1 MRAVHPKTGKP
12 IQIMKTEAHLT
23 KTNRTVL
30 WHSQTLK
37 GSMQRWQRW
46 SILVTDSDSLNSCPT
61 PDLVMLVNEP
71 TEAEVDKW
79 RKWFETATNETL
91 ILLSP
96 GWMEELKLNASAHTS
111 LLVTTEIHS
120 RYPFLQPATTKEEW
134 ILLFAHLMRFHK
146 IVSPYPL
153 PQESQFT
160 GQVKQIAMDASA
172 EKVIPA
178 VYLIQQ
184 YYVPQKAE
192 RRDEIKKALEMNI
205 KCELIDKIIL
215 LNESKCEIPVCDK
228 VRQTVIGHRLT
239 YLDIMTYIKSQ
250 VPADTIVVFSNSDIY
265 MDETLRTLYSVD
277 LEKKF
282 LALLRYEVTGKD
294 EPKLFGP
301 RPDSQ
306 DTWIVWSSSIDFVLD
321 QEDFNFSFGVPGCD
335 NAITTAMLRKKFAV
349 VNPALSIR
357 TYHLHSSNIRNYVMS
372 DVIDKPVF
380 LYVEPTGIQEYNV
393 VNDLASKRDKTWQT
407 EAPRSFDRPIK
418 YVDATTAQTIC
429 VMMKRD
435 SHYNYSINSAN
446 TFNQGYAEHDNKLY
460 MFAGQTF
467 TMPTGLVCDY
477 KNLYVGKH
485 HVWRDEWSNVPI
497 TVLTNTISVPTLA
510 AVHFPAA
517 MASSAAKW
525 FLHYLPPIL
534 RIRQHTKDKPEF
546 VVPVHPDM
554 QRALQILNWP
564 EEGAV
569 TISPYIPDCQYVS
582 EKVYALTP
590 NSFHDVP
597 AEHID
602 ILKKMVPEQ
611 PPNENPVVVIVA
623 ERDDNQQLSKYFA
636 EEIVK
641 HIFTNRDN
649 GNWSTH
655 IIDANMPTEVRLK
668 LLLKADLLIAQ
679 SQSEWEALDW
689 MWLLR
694 PQATVV
700 EVMLDTKPRGDHI
713 HIAGAANLNYV
724 LLGVKRE
731 PLPFQRQHAL
741 EDINK
746 VVNQH
751 LFKDVLKA
759 VVPQTALPVI
769 VLPSGQALKGMH
781 DHVGDTFR
789 EMVLLW
795 ESRGYCKVIKSEDTP
810 YVWWG
815 GIGETLL
822 YDRPTMRWFSNPS
835 YKLALFGNPFPE
847 KPTKNDRPWSF
858 WPRSPKAVEQVVKSK
873 KVNRGYKERKTQ
885 SIFLGRIEN
894 GIQKERRSTHDW
906 STSVSTFSMPVDST
920 GGPYKYSQDEYLDQL
935 CNAKFGLCLPGYG
948 PKCNREIEYFATGTV
963 PIVTP
968 GVDMTHY
975 MVPPQKGIHYLVAST
990 PDEVKAVQKTLTE
1003 DKWQQMSDAG
1013 KLWWQRYASAEGLFR
1028 FTWGINR
1035 DNLKN

>member
-30 WHSQTLK
+30 WHSPTLK

-46 SILVTDSDSLNSCPT
+46 SILVTDSTSLSSCPT
-61 PDLVMLVNEP
+61 PDLVLLVHEP
-71 TEAEVDKW
+71 TEAEVAPW
-79 RKWFETATNETL
+79 RTWFETATSETL
-91 ILLSP
+91 VLLSP

-111 LLVTTEIHS
+111 LLVTTEIQS
-120 RYPFLQPATTKEEW
+120 RYPFLKPASTKEEW

-153 PQESQFT
+153 PQDTQFT
-160 GQVKQIAMDASA
+160 GQIKQIAMDTTA
-172 EKVIPA
+172 EKTVPA

-184 YYVPQKAE
+184 YYVPKEAE
-192 RRDEIKKALEMNI
+192 RRNEIKKALEMNI

-239 YLDIMTYIKSQ
+239 YLDILTYIKSQ
-250 VPADTIVVFSNSDIY
+250 VPVDTIVVFSNSDIY
-265 MDETLRTLYSVD
+265 MDETLRTLYSVN
-277 LEKKF
+277 LEMKF
-282 LALLRYEVTGKD
+282 LALLRYEITAKD

-306 DTWIVWSSSIDFVLD
+306 DTWVVWSSSIDFIIN
-321 QEDFNFSFGVPGCD
+321 QEEFNFNFGVPGCD

-418 YVDATTAQTIC
+418 YVDANTAQTIC

-446 TFNQGYAEHDNKLY
+446 TFNQGYGEHDNKLY
-460 MFAGQTF
+460 LFEGQTF
-467 TMPTGLVCDY
+467 TMPAGLVCDY

-485 HVWRDEWSNVPI
+485 TVWRDEWSNVPI

-534 RIRQHTKDKPEF
+534 RIRQHAKDKPEF
-546 VVPVHPDM
+546 IVPVHPDM

-569 TISPYIPDCQYVS
+569 TITPYIPDCQYVS

-590 NSFHDVP
+590 KSFHDVP

-602 ILKKMVPEQ
+602 ILKKMVPPQ
-611 PPNENPVVVIVA
+611 PPNEIPVVVIVA
-623 ERDDNQQLSKYFA
+623 ERDDNQQLSRYFA
-636 EEIVK
+636 EEVVK
-641 HIFTNRDN
+641 HIFSNQEH
-649 GNWSTH
+649 GNWETH

-668 LLLKADLLIAQ
+668 LMLKADLLIAQ
-679 SQSEWEALDW
+679 SQCEWEALDW

-751 LFKDVLKA
+751 LFKETLQA
-759 VVPQTALPVI
+759 VVPQSALPTI
-769 VLPSGQALKGMH
+769 ILPSGQALKGMH

-810 YVWWG
+810 YIWWG
-815 GIGETLL
+815 GIGEVLL
-822 YDRPTMRWFSNPS
+822 YDRPTMRWFSHPS

-858 WPRSPKAVEQVVKSK
+858 WARSPKAVEQIVKSK
-873 KVNRGYKERKTQ
+873 KVDRSYKERKTQ

-906 STSVSTFSMPVDST
+906 STAVSTFSMPVDST
-920 GGPYKYSQDEYLDQL
+920 GGPYKYTQEEYLDQL

-968 GVDMTHY
+968 GVDMTNY
-975 MVPPQKGIHYLVAST
+975 IVPPQKGVHYLVAST
-990 PDEVKAVQKTLTE
+990 PEEVRQVQKTITE
-1003 DKWQQMSDAG
+1003 EKWQQMSDAG

-1028 FTWGINR
+1028 FTWGIVR